1 AASSIAHMG
10 FILIGTY
17 AGTATALQGVVMLVV
32 AHALSSAGLF
42 IMSGQIHERL
52 HTREMPQMGG
62 LFGRAGAL
70 SGFGLA
76 LLMATLGISGSA
88 NFIGAFLLLFGGFPA
103 FPCVIALATVGLILA
118 AIYSLALSHRVYWG
132 PPQTD
137 QYFAVLDAREYITLA
152 SMLV

>member
-1 AASSIAHMG
+1 LLLHRFTSPCLVLCFPLPAPPTFYPLSLHDALPISNIKRLIAASSIAHMG

-62 LFGRAGAL
+62 LFGRVGAL

-76 LLMATLGISGSA
+76 FIMATLGMPG
-88 NFIGAFLLLFGGFPA
+88 
-103 FPCVIALATVGLILA
+103 
-118 AIYSLALSHRVYWG
+118 
-132 PPQTD
+132 
-137 QYFAVLDAREYITLA
+137 
-152 SMLV
+152 